1 MPRVFIA
8 VGSNLGNREENIG
21 RARAFVGA
29 EKKFHFLRESPVY
42 ETEPVGGPPQGK
54 FLNAVWEINT
64 ALGPHEV
71 LGKLLEIE
79 NRLGRKRRLRNEP
92 RTLDLDILFYNQR
105 VIEKLGLVIPH
116 PRLQERYFVLKPL
129 SDIAPD
135 LVHPKLG
142 KTVRELLE
150 EHLAHHPQS

>member
-42 ETEPVGGPPQGK
+42 ETEPVGGPPHGK
-54 FLNAVWEINT
+54 FLNAVWEIDT
-64 ALGPHEV
+64 TLGPHAV

-79 NRLGRKRRLRNEP
+79 SRVGRKRRLRYEP
-92 RTLDLDILFYNQR
+92 RTLDLDILVYNQR
-105 VIEKLGLVIPH
+105 VIEKPGLVIPH
-116 PRLQERYFVLKPL
+116 PRLHERYFVLKPL
-129 SDIAPD
+129 ADVAPR
-135 LVHPKLG
+135 LVHPKLR
-142 KTVRELLE
+142 KTAAELLE
-150 EHLAHHPQS
+150 ELLARHPQS